1 MKQPSSR
8 TSVLTLVLALA
19 LADPALASDTE
30 RAAAGASAE
39 QRAARLVAEL
49 RAELAPVEDQIR
61 NARFLADLE
70 AGAVPREKLRAFA
83 ADQFQV
89 LESDLRSAG
98 QLVARFG
105 GTPSG
110 PFFKNILEGEV
121 LARDLMLR
129 FGAALGMSEE
139 DLERFRPRPGAQTY
153 PSYVTAMSVHG
164 SDAEVATAFLLNFA
178 VFGENT
184 GRMARALRSRY
195 GFTAE
200 ETAFFDFFAELPPD
214 FDEDATAVIV
224 HGLKEGAD
232 VGSIKRSV
240 RLLQAY
246 EKMFWDAMSR

>member
-1 MKQPSSR
+1 M
-8 TSVLTLVLALA
+8 
-19 LADPALASDTE
+19 
-30 RAAAGASAE
+30 
-39 QRAARLVAEL
+39 
-49 RAELAPVEDQIR
+49 
-61 NARFLADLE
+61 
-70 AGAVPREKLRAFA
+70 PREKLRAFA

-105 GTPSG
+105 GTPSS
-110 PFFKNILEGEV
+110 PF
-121 LARDLMLR
+121 
-129 FGAALGMSEE
+129 
-139 DLERFRPRPGAQTY
+139 
-153 PSYVTAMSVHG
+153 
-164 SDAEVATAFLLNFA
+164 FA

-224 HGLKEGAD
+224 HGLREGAD
-232 VGSIKRSV
+232 VGAIKRSV

-246 EKMFWDAMSR
+246 EKSFWDAMSR